1 MRTYTGE
8 EDMLLI
14 TNEGIIIRFSAED
27 ISKTGRDTQ
36 GDRLMRLDEEHFIST
51 MSIVYPDDE
60 DENEEGTEAVEDQ
73 EQDPDTEMPNLE
85 GSDRPAEVD
94 ELIGRAEADF
104 DSDDEED
111 EE

>member
-8 EDMLLI
+8 EDILLI

-36 GDRLMRLDEEHFIST
+36 GVRLMRLDEEHFIST

-60 DENEEGTEAVEDQ
+60 DENEEGTEAVEEQ
-73 EQDPDTEMPNLE
+73 ELDGEMPNLE
-85 GSDRPAEVD
+85 DSDRPAEVD

-104 DSDDEED
+104 DSDDDVDKE
-111 EE
+111 

>member
-8 EDMLLI
+8 EDILLI

-36 GDRLMRLDEEHFIST
+36 GVRLMRLDEEQFIST

-60 DENEEGTEAVEDQ
+60 DEEGTEAVEDQ

-111 EE
+111 KE